1 MLGVQDSRSMSLK
14 SPTSLITDNTLKNI
28 NAIDIK
34 NVAEPFENYPTLT
47 EYDDQEIERAKR

>member
-47 EYDDQEIERAKR
+47 EYDDHEIERAKR

>member
-1 MLGVQDSRSMSLK
+1 MQESRSMSLK
-14 SPTSLITDNTLKNI
+14 SPTNLVTDNTLKNI